1 MMKSNFDGPSDSEK
15 VLGQLR
21 QTLGL
26 LQVAFDASS
35 QITLILDA
43 NDRILWGNQPAA
55 NQWTS
60 GLGILLP
67 GKHFCELVTLFDQN
81 KSPLSE
87 NQQEHPLRQSKIKD
101 GSGRFLL
108 KSTKDRNTSWTAFRI
123 RWRRV
128 TEVPGGFLLI
138 IFSDLDPAEQALTR
152 QQNFLNQF
160 AHELRTPLTI
170 ISGCLQRLQR
180 SDPANQQILEQ
191 TTTSQ
196 GEIQR
201 ISNLLDKLS
210 LLTELD
216 SGSYKPEPEAKSLQN
231 LLQGWTKTLSDAT
244 SKSISFSPCTRNN
257 YHAKL
262 LLDQLAFNRI
272 MSEVV
277 ENSIRFSPRESP
289 VTISTNA
296 SKKNLTI
303 SIINSGPDIPDKEL
317 KRVFERFTKVEEYR
331 DSHKSDGAGL
341 GLAVARE
348 LTTLMGGSIQVRPNG
363 SISGCT
369 TAGCR
374 VEIAFPLF
382 SDDQVNPELENH

>member
-1 MMKSNFDGPSDSEK
+1 MMKSNFDSPSDSEK

-26 LQVAFDASS
+26 LQVAFDTSS

-55 NQWTS
+55 NQLTG
-60 GLGILLP
+60 GLGVLLP
-67 GKHFCELVTLFDQN
+67 GKNFCELVTLFDQN

-101 GSGRFLL
+101 GSDRFLL
-108 KSTKDRNTSWTAFRI
+108 KSTKERNTSWSAFRI
-123 RWRRV
+123 RWRRI
-128 TEVPGGFLLI
+128 TEVPGGFLLL

-152 QQNFLNQF
+152 QQIFLNQV

-180 SDPANQQILEQ
+180 SDPANKQILEQ
-191 TTTSQ
+191 TTISQ
-196 GEIQR
+196 AEIQR

-216 SGSYKPEPEAKSLQN
+216 SGNYKPEPETKNLQN
-231 LLQGWTKTLSDAT
+231 LLQEWTKTLSDAT
-244 SKSISFSPCTRNN
+244 CKSISFSPCTRNN
-257 YHAKL
+257 YQAKL

-272 MSEVV
+272 MNEVV
-277 ENSIRFSPRESP
+277 ENSIRFSPHESP
-289 VTISTNA
+289 VTISTNV
-296 SKKNLTI
+296 SNKNLTI

-331 DSHKSDGAGL
+331 DRHKSDGAGL

-348 LTTLMGGSIQVRPNG
+348 LTTLMGGSIQARPNG

-382 SDDQVNPELENH
+382 SDDQVNPEPENC